1 MDYQK
6 ARQVRKSGLLS
17 LINEG
22 LFEDDKSFKGAIG
35 GAISD
40 KFKAKSLGIKESL
53 DPLNWARKLAGKGAL
68 GDFAVSGLGRLTGRK
83 NKDIEAF
90 GGFARKNQLKNKKDP
105 QFTTISP
112 GPIKPLKTGDSV
124 SDILGKMYNFML
136 KADQVRKL
144 NDEIEKTFRIEQLDE
159 DERRHKA
166 LVAAIRKFTG
176 KGGKG
181 DTGDDKESR
190 GPGLLGG
197 LGIAG
202 IVDALW
208 NMGKHGITQL
218 GTWASKLIK
227 GVGSAV
233 KGILPKSFEKISK
246 VKLPFVKEK
255 IGGLPPKEKIGGSK
269 DSKKPAT
276 RGSQS
281 TKDRLKAN
289 RTSRSVP
296 MRETPKSLTRVQ
308 KAVAAVKSTAV
319 KATTAVAKNPV
330 TKTAFKVSK
339 SALRGAGKL
348 LSFLASI
355 PGLNTIFASGIAAI
369 EIKEAMKAHEDGKIS
384 EQEMH
389 KAIVKI
395 VGGAIGSV
403 AGGTIGATVG
413 AAIGGPVGLVVG
425 GIAGSLYVGA
435 KGEDAGE
442 LLYDY
447 FAGQHQLS
455 QEEIDKATA
464 NAVKFRQEHPEAMHG
479 IRSQAKKNEG
489 ITKTSAPEWLKDAKG
504 QFNSFDEQ
512 LNKLNT
518 PVPKS
523 STIPQ
528 VQTPLGTGNQGSP
541 KVAVNNTTNTFGGKS
556 PKVIQTTSAKM
567 RDSSTQYQLKNI
579 AVVV

>member
-17 LINEG
+17 LINKG
-22 LFEDDKSFKGAIG
+22 LFEDDKSVKKAIG

-40 KFKAKSLGIKESL
+40 KFKARSLGIKESL
-53 DPLNWARKLAGKGAL
+53 DPLNWVRQLAGKGAL
-68 GDFAVSGLGRLTGRK
+68 GDFAVSGLGRLAKRS

-90 GGFARKNQLKNKKDP
+90 GGYARKSQGKNKKDP
-105 QFTTISP
+105 RFTTIVP
-112 GPIKPLKTGDSV
+112 GPIKPLKSGDSI

-136 KADQVRKL
+136 KVEQVNKL
-144 NDEIEKTFRIEQLDE
+144 NSEIDKTFRIEQLDE

-181 DTGDDKESR
+181 GTGDDKESR

-202 IVDALW
+202 IVDLLYE
-208 NMGKHGITQL
+208 MGKHGITQL

-227 GVGSAV
+227 GVGGAV
-233 KGILPKSFEKISK
+233 KGFLPKSYEKISTPK
-246 VKLPFVKEK
+246 TSTPREKL
-255 IGGLPPKEKIGGSK
+255 GGSK

-281 TKDRLKAN
+281 AKDRLKAN

-308 KAVAAVKSTAV
+308 KAAAAVKSTAV
-319 KATTAVAKNPV
+319 KVTTAVAKSPV
-330 TKTAFKVSK
+330 TKTALKVSK
-339 SALRGAGKL
+339 SALNGAGKL
-348 LSFLASI
+348 LSFLTSI
-355 PGLNTIFASGIAAI
+355 PGLNTVLASGLAI
-369 EIKEAMKAHEDGKIS
+369 KEIKEVMAAHERGEIS

-389 KAIVKI
+389 KSIVKI
-395 VGGAIGSV
+395 LGGAIGSV

-425 GIAGSLYVGA
+425 GIGGSLYAGA

-442 LLYDY
+442 LLYNY
-447 FAGQHQLS
+447 FAGLHALS
-455 QEEIDKATA
+455 PEEINKAIS
-464 NAVKFRQEHPEAMHG
+464 NLSKFRQEHPEAMHG
-479 IRSQAKKNEG
+479 IRSKDQVKKNEG